1 MWIVDVVG
9 SKQYVYIKTLVYMKY
24 MLTGDVVGSKLEIS
38 LPMMKFMHQARSVA
52 RHWLHKQGE
61 CVVRRNHLVSFGKL
75 VF

>member
-9 SKQYVYIKTLVYMKY
+9 SKQYVYIKTFVYMKY
-24 MLTGDVVGSKLEIS
+24 MSTGDVGSKLEIS

-52 RHWLHKQGE
+52 RHRLHRQGE
-61 CVVRRNHLVSFGKL
+61 CVVRLNHLVSFGKS